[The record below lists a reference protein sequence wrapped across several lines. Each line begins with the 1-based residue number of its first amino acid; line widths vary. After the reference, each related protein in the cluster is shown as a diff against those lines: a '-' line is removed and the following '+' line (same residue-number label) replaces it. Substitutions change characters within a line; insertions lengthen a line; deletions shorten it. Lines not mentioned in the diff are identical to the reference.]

1 MQPSR
6 RLILKT
12 AGVGAALLARPA
24 LLRAQALPKV
34 TTVALA
40 TGFSVILTEY
50 ALTKSTASIST

>member
-6 RLILKT
+6 RSILKT
-12 AGVGAALLARPA
+12 AGLGAALLGHPA

-40 TGFSVILTEY
+40 TGFSVILTE
-50 ALTKSTASIST
+50 